1 MIVRHRTPWM
11 IGVTIAL
18 LVLLASISSSTSMKL
33 RKPRKRPTPTIPHQQ
48 SRVGPVIIRVIHKYN
63 DELARGKSP
72 NCTGGICK
80 NAHNKLDLDEAL
92 SEQDNFL
99 PDQESLRYIVYP
111 KKYEHFVSKKNTG
124 HGSRYRRYVALP
136 EPIDLSNAS
145 DHAVLDR
152 DGNVSKALRSE
163 NKAKLKK
170 VTLLKAPK
178 RVWIKEPSK
187 SLSEPSRTR
196 RSLDGNFSRR
206 NASDYAAQRRAVM
219 ERYYARQREIN
230 SRYANRTS
238 NATLFR
244 LGLEQPNRNW
254 TTRNGTVFRPPVR
267 INPIYNESRTIS
279 SVQRNTLD
287 HYVTPTP
294 CTNISLSGTFA
305 PKTLRHV
312 KDCSSENND
321 DSDEIDESNE
331 EGSQVWGTCKGKLV
345 YQHNLLLGLTG
356 PSNLE
361 SLFEVFIDDS
371 ICITCVKAVP
381 YNNTRATVS
390 IDSGGRG
397 NDYVRLKLKGYKNKG
412 FSYIIKIWAVGK
424 INNYC
429 NM

>member
-80 NAHNKLDLDEAL
+80 NAHNKLDLDEA
-92 SEQDNFL
+92 
-99 PDQESLRYIVYP
+99 
-111 KKYEHFVSKKNTG
+111 
-124 HGSRYRRYVALP
+124 
-136 EPIDLSNAS
+136 
-145 DHAVLDR
+145 
-152 DGNVSKALRSE
+152 KALRSE